1 MEKVSFLFVDDS
13 YEVAQ
18 ILDNKT
24 IIVFANRIDINSSDG
39 SIFLTS
45 LNIVD
50 EDSGHGKIKGHLI
63 PFTTTLEIAQ
73 GLSSNLNDFL
83 NEKENKQL
91 WLPSNLVSPGF
102 SARFQAKAIKQ
113 ANGKAS
119 YGIVWQGI
127 STPGWSTDNIWDG
140 TPKLPTSIA
149 TNLNDSFN
157 FLHEKSRIFEI
168 NSGIIYSACQI
179 LQFRG
184 R

>member
-1 MEKVSFLFVDDS
+1 MGEVSFLFADDS

-24 IIVFANRIDINSSDG
+24 IIVFANRIDINSGNG
-39 SIFLTS
+39 SIFLMS
-45 LNIVD
+45 LNI
-50 EDSGHGKIKGHLI
+50 EDSDDGVIRGQLS
-63 PFTTTLEIAQ
+63 PFATTLELAQ

-83 NEKENKQL
+83 NENKNKRL
-91 WLPSNLVSPGF
+91 WMPSNLVSPGF
-102 SARFQAKAIKQ
+102 SARFQATDIKQ
-113 ANGKAS
+113 ANGEAS

-127 STPGWSTDNIWDG
+127 STPGWSTANIWDR

-149 TNLNDSFN
+149 TNLNASFN

>member
-1 MEKVSFLFVDDS
+1 MGEVSFLFADDS

-24 IIVFANRIDINSSDG
+24 IIVFANRINLHSG
-39 SIFLTS
+39 NGRIFLMS
-45 LNIVD
+45 LNV
-50 EDSGHGKIKGHLI
+50 EDSDDGVIRGHLS
-63 PFTTTLEIAQ
+63 PFTTTLELAQ

-83 NEKENKQL
+83 NKNQNKQL
-91 WLPSNLVSPGF
+91 WLPSNLISSDF
-102 SARFQAKAIKQ
+102 SSRFQATDIKQ
-113 ANGKAS
+113 ANGEAS

-127 STPGWSTDNIWDG
+127 STPGWSTANIWDG

-157 FLHEKSRIFEI
+157 FLHEKSGIFEI
-168 NSGIIYSACQI
+168 NSDIIYSACQI